1 MGSAPEL
8 LGGAALHSDPH
19 GENQSATAMVKG
31 HLVALNHLMG

>member
-1 MGSAPEL
+1 MGSAPEP